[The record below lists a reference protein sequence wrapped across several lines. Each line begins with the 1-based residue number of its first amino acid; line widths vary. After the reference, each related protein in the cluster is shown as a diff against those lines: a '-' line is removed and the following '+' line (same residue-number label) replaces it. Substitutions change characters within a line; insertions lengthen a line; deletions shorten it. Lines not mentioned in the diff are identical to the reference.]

1 MENIK
6 SRLCDNDN
14 NNYYYYHD
22 NHYHDD
28 YDYYNERSV
37 MSVKIYFYLFLK

>member
-14 NNYYYYHD
+14 NNNYDLD
-22 NHYHDD
+22 NHYNDY